1 MRSLKLFSVLLL
13 AAVSTQLAGAES
25 AKVYK
30 TLPLFLD
37 LQGRQ
42 TTFPSLFERDAYQAM
57 LRKNPDKRSGL
68 RFAID
73 WKATGVKEVKL
84 RVELRGAHGK
94 DPTKTTLEKTVKAGG
109 AFGKWSEVD
118 LAGEEYKK
126 FGELLA
132 WRVTVWDGAS
142 QLAEQKSFLW

>member
-1 MRSLKLFSVLLL
+1 MRSLKILSLILL
-13 AAVSTQLAGAES
+13 AALSTQLAGAES

-30 TLPLFLD
+30 ALPLFLD

-42 TTFPSLFERDAYQAM
+42 SNFPSLFERDAYQAM

-118 LAGEEYKK
+118 LTGEEYKK

-132 WRVTVWDGAS
+132 WRVTVWDSAT
-142 QLAEQKSFLW
+142 QLAQQKSFLW

>member
-13 AAVSTQLAGAES
+13 TVLSTQLADAES

-37 LQGRQ
+37 LKGRE
-42 TTFPSLFERDAYQAM
+42 TTFPSLFERDAYQVV
-57 LRKNPDKRSGL
+57 LRKNPEKRSGL
-68 RFAID
+68 RFAIN
-73 WKATGVKEVKL
+73 WKATGVKQVKL
-84 RVELRGAHGK
+84 RVEMRGAHGK
-94 DPTKTTLEKTVKAGG
+94 DPTKVILEKTVKAGG
-109 AFGKWSEVD
+109 AFSKWSAVD
-118 LAGEEYKK
+118 LTGEEYKK

-132 WRVTVWDGAS
+132 WRVTVWDGAT